1 MTMIA
6 PDASVGKRKWFA
18 IASRTRRC
26 DLVTAAPHGFVNGII
41 ILPNSGQP
49 RAKLECEFSIVA
61 SGPGLSLTP
70 DISAPQPPG
79 VRGGSGPLAER
90 HLAARHSV

>member
-18 IASRTRRC
+18 LASATRRC

-70 DISAPQPPG
+70 DICPPAP
-79 VRGGSGPLAER
+79 RSSGRIGP
-90 HLAARHSV
+90 ARWTSLGCMSLS